1 MNMERITLPQ
11 TDLNVSRIVLGTM
24 TFGGQADE
32 AMSREILDCALDAG
46 VNFIDTAN
54 VYNKGASEEIL
65 GRLLKG
71 RRQSVILASKVFGKM
86 GGGPDESGLS
96 RPAIL
101 RAVEDSLRRLQTD
114 YLDVYYLHQPDC
126 NCPIEET
133 LEAMDALVR
142 QGKVRYPASSNYAG
156 WQVAEM
162 HEIARRQGYRPAAIT
177 QPMYNVLARGI
188 EQEYTAMAK
197 RYQVAM
203 IVYNPLA
210 GGLLTGKHQRAQF
223 TPGTRFD
230 NNKMYQDR
238 YWHDD
243 MFDAV
248 EGLETAARQEE
259 RSLIS
264 FALNWL
270 LHHSPAHG
278 IILGASRTEQLESN
292 LRTLADGPLSENSLK
307 TCDVVWQALHGPAP
321 RYNR

>member
-1 MNMERITLPQ
+1 MERITLPQ
-11 TDLNVSRIVLGTM
+11 TELHVSRIVLGTM

-46 VNFIDTAN
+46 INFVDTAN
-54 VYNKGASEEIL
+54 VYNKGVSEEIV

-71 RRQSVILASKVFGKM
+71 RRQNVILASKVFGKM
-86 GGGPDESGLS
+86 GDGADEAGLS
-96 RPAIL
+96 RAAIL
-101 RAVEDSLRRLQTD
+101 RGVEDSLRRLQTD
-114 YLDVYYLHQPDC
+114 YLDVYYLHQPDW
-126 NCPIEET
+126 NCPIEES
-133 LEAMDALVR
+133 LEAMEALVK

-162 HEIARRQGYRPAAIT
+162 QELARRNGYRPASIT

-188 EQEYTAMAK
+188 EQEYIAMAK
-197 RYQVAM
+197 HYQVSM
-203 IVYNPLA
+203 IVYNPIA
-210 GGLLTGKHQRAQF
+210 GGLLTGKHQRASY

-238 YWHDD
+238 YWHED

-248 EGLETAARQEE
+248 DGLLAAAEQEG

-264 FALNWL
+264 MALNWL
-270 LHHSPAHG
+270 LHHSAAHG
-278 IILGASRTEQLESN
+278 VILGASRTEQLESN
-292 LRTLADGPLSENSLK
+292 LRTLADGPLTENSLK
-307 TCDVVWQALHGPAP
+307 TCDVIWQALRGPTP

>member
-1 MNMERITLPQ
+1 MERIFLPQ
-11 TDLNVSRIVLGTM
+11 TDLQVSRIVLGTM

-32 AMSREILDCALDAG
+32 PMSREILDCALDAG
-46 VNFIDTAN
+46 INFVDTAN
-54 VYNKGASEEIL
+54 VYNKGVSEDIL

-71 RRQSVILASKVFGKM
+71 RRQDVVLASKVFGKM
-86 GGGPDESGLS
+86 GDGPDESGLS
-96 RPAIL
+96 RAAIL

-114 YLDVYYLHQPDC
+114 YLDVYYLHQPDW
-126 NCPIEET
+126 NTPIEES

-162 HEIARRQGYRPAAIT
+162 HEIARRNGYRPAAIT

-188 EQEYTAMAK
+188 EQEYTAMAR
-197 RYQVAM
+197 RYQVSM
-203 IVYNPLA
+203 LVYNPLA
-210 GGLLTGKHQRAQF
+210 GGLLTGKHQRSAF

-230 NNKMYQDR
+230 NNRMYQDR
-238 YWHDD
+238 YWHED

-248 EGLETAARQEE
+248 EGLQAAAQQEG

-264 FALNWL
+264 LALNWL
-270 LHHSPAHG
+270 LHHSPAQG

-292 LRTLADGPLSENSLK
+292 LRTLADGPLTENSRR
-307 TCDVVWQALHGPAP
+307 TCDVVWQALRGQTPK
-321 RYNR
+321 YNR

>member
-1 MNMERITLPQ
+1 MERIQLPQ
-11 TDLNVSRIVLGTM
+11 TDLVVSRIVLGTM

-32 AMSREILDCALDAG
+32 AASAEILDCALDAG
-46 VNFIDTAN
+46 INFVDTAN
-54 VYNKGASEEIL
+54 VYNKGVSEEIL
-65 GRLLKG
+65 GRLLQG
-71 RRQSVILASKVFGKM
+71 RRRDLVLASKVFGKM
-86 GGGPDESGLS
+86 GDGPLESGLS
-96 RPAIL
+96 RAAIL
-101 RAVEDSLRRLQTD
+101 KAADDSLRRLRTD
-114 YLDVYYLHQPDC
+114 YLDVYYLHQPDW
-126 NCPIEET
+126 NCPVEES

-162 HEIARRQGYRPAAIT
+162 QEIARRKGYRPAAIT
-177 QPMYNVLARGI
+177 QPMYNVMTRGI

-197 RYQVAM
+197 HYGVSM
-203 IVYNPLA
+203 LVYNPLA
-210 GGLLTGKHQRAQF
+210 GGLLTGKHARSAF

-248 EGLETAARQEE
+248 EGLQNAARQEG

-264 FALNWL
+264 LALNWL
-270 LHHSPAHG
+270 LHHSPAQG
-278 IILGASRTEQLESN
+278 VILGASRAGQLENN
-292 LRTLADGPLSENSLK
+292 LRTLADGPLTENSLK
-307 TCDVVWQALHGPAP
+307 TCDVIWQALRGPAP